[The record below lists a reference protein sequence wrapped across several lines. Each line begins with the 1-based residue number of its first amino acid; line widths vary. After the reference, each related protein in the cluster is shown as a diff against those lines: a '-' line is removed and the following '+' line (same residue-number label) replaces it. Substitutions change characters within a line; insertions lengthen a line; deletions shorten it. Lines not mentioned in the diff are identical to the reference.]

1 MKKLVVI
8 LSLMFAMNGFAQQ
21 VKVVQINSSWNKKND
36 LKLNLK
42 NCQYEYALLDDLSD
56 KLKGQIKTVPLIY
69 VIKNG
74 HIVGQF
80 DGGLRMRLNVT
91 EQELQEFIDRI
102 NDGQ

>member
-42 NCQYEYALLDDLSD
+42 NCQYEYALLEDLSD
-56 KLKGQIKTVPLIY
+56 KLKGQIKSVPLIY
-69 VIKNG
+69 IIKNG